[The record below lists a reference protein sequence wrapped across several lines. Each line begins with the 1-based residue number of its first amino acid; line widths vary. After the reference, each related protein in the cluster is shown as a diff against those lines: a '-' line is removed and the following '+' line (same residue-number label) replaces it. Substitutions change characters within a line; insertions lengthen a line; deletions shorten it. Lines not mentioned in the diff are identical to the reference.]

1 MLYCWYRDYILFF
14 KQKTAYEMRISDWS
28 SDVCSSDLM
37 YVGQRGVFFNDQP
50 KRLPGHGGGPSSNE
64 KRIAAARAQQLGARL
79 LKVEVYPILGFV
91 AQRHQPVF
99 DTFSLYDAYYAFG
112 QAGIQQA
119 PTEQSRSEERRGGK
133 EWFSTCNT
141 RWCPSQ

>member
-79 LKVEVYPILGFV
+79 LKVEEIGR
-91 AQRHQPVF
+91 ASCR
-99 DTFSLYDAYYAFG
+99 
-112 QAGIQQA
+112 
-119 PTEQSRSEERRGGK
+119 ERV
-133 EWFSTCNT
+133 C
-141 RWCPSQ
+141 QYV